1 MHLRIDVIFKVFT
14 YNISHSLTYNQEK
27 ERLVKK
33 RLLQLLV
40 IAVTPLYLTGCSGFA
55 INIGGSSSTSSD
67 SGETETVPS
76 DDDST
81 PSEDSSDADTDGEY
95 SGSEDSSDDDSS
107 SEDSSGD
114 DSSSGDSSD
123 DSSSGDSSDTGEETD
138 DREVTDNGYYK
149 QPSSYAG
156 SASVDNLNLKT
167 IKSGYSMVP
176 MPSTGNS
183 KILVVP
189 VEYSDYK
196 FTDGYQTMLQNAF
209 FGKAENTDWESV
221 SSYYYESSNGKL
233 DIQGS
238 VAPKVSLNMTLSE
251 AKASSETTV
260 SDNAL
265 ESALTE
271 LAETMD
277 LTEFDSD
284 GDNYIDAVWLVNSA
298 PYSSSYGITWAYT
311 YWYAPTTKFDG
322 MRASSYCWASISF
335 LERYVTNT
343 SLSYGCNA
351 DCHTMIHETGH
362 LLGLDDYYSYDY
374 NGDAPAGVL
383 DMMDYNVGDHMEFSK
398 YLLGWTEPTVLT
410 EDYLTEVDNQITV
423 NSSEIGENTAY
434 LLPIQSEG
442 KIEDFNNTPFDEYL
456 IIEYYSPTSMN
467 KKDSTNPY
475 IGYIKEYSEP
485 GIAVY
490 HVNNRIGKIT
500 ATSSGMT
507 WDGCVYDKLGNKDYE
522 PRWGQTYV
530 YYPIYSNTASYCYDT
545 SFSDSTA
552 NFYQGRLVSLLPQT
566 GMKTTTSYWGSSSFL
581 YAKGDTFML
590 SSGSYTDFVFEDGS
604 KPLYGFKVTD
614 TESTSATLTF
624 AKN

>member
-1 MHLRIDVIFKVFT
+1 MKGETH
-14 YNISHSLTYNQEK
+14 E
-27 ERLVKK
+27 K
-33 RLLQLLV
+33 RLLQLLI
-40 IAVTPLYLTGCSGFA
+40 IAVAPLYLTGCSGFT
-55 INIGGSSSTSSD
+55 ITIGGSSSTSSD
-67 SGETETVPS
+67 SGETETVSS

-81 PSEDSSDADTDGEY
+81 SSADSSDEDTSGEDSGSQDSSDEDSSMDSSDNDSSDED
-95 SGSEDSSDDDSS
+95 SSMDSSDDDSS
-107 SEDSSGD
+107 SGDSSSGD
-114 DSSSGDSSD
+114 DSSSGEST
-123 DSSSGDSSDTGEETD
+123 DTGEETD

-149 QPSSYAG
+149 EPSSYA
-156 SASVDNLNLKT
+156 STASVDNLNLKT
-167 IKSGYSMVP
+167 IKSGYSEVP
-176 MPSTGNS
+176 MPSTGKS

-189 VEYSDYK
+189 VEYSDYSFK
-196 FTDGYQTMLQNAF
+196 DDYQIMLQNAF

-221 SSYYYESSNGKL
+221 TSYYYESSNGKL
-233 DIQGS
+233 DIQGT

-251 AKASSETTV
+251 AMASTETTV
-260 SDNAL
+260 SNNVL

-311 YWYAPTTKFDG
+311 YWYTSTTRFDG
-322 MRASSYCWASISF
+322 MRASSYCWASIDF
-335 LERYVTNT
+335 LERYVTDS
-343 SLSYGCNA
+343 SLSYGYNA

-398 YLLGWTEPTVLT
+398 YLLGWIKPTVLT

-434 LLPIQSEG
+434 ILPIQSEG
-442 KIEDFNNTPFDEYL
+442 KIEDFNNTPYDEYL
-456 IIEYYSPTSMN
+456 IIEYYSPTGLN
-467 KKDSTNPY
+467 QKDYTNPY
-475 IGYIKEYSEP
+475 SGSLREYSEP
-485 GIAVY
+485 GIVVY
-490 HVNNRIGKIT
+490 HVNSRVGKIT
-500 ATSSGMT
+500 STTAGMI

-522 PRWGQTYV
+522 LNWGRYYI
-530 YYPIYSNTASYCYDT
+530 YYPIYSNTASYCYDKT
-545 SFSDSTA
+545 FSDSTE
-552 NFYQGRLVSLLPQT
+552 NFYQGRLVSMLPQT
-566 GMKTTTSYWGSSSFL
+566 GIKTTTSYWGSNSFL
-581 YAKGDTFML
+581 YTKGDSFML